1 MSVRHVQHLCAD
13 GKIEGATKFG
23 NAWAIPE
30 NAVKPQD
37 NRVTSGNYKNWR
49 KKSVSE
55 QVSAEQRIDTA
66 GYHVVGIIP
75 KLLGAPVSEVN
86 PQSQTKTLGVFV

>member
-1 MSVRHVQHLCAD
+1 MNGFTTATAMAEKWNMSVRHVQHLCAD

-49 KKSVSE
+49 KKTVSE
-55 QVSAEQRIDTA
+55 QVSAE
-66 GYHVVGIIP
+66 
-75 KLLGAPVSEVN
+75 
-86 PQSQTKTLGVFV
+86 